1 MFELTLVVA
10 ISIAV
15 MIFVIPA
22 YVSAARLGRLS
33 GVEPVVHKKL
43 ASISLCLSLHPLL
56 LLLAFFVGSLKNH
69 VLVFGWLISG
79 GIYLIMAG
87 VVIAG
92 IWKGSSSFKIAE
104 LCCLMILGV
113 FLMFLYLQSDRTV
126 TERYQS
132 LKDLD
137 QKDELVQI
145 MKNF

>member
-1 MFELTLVVA
+1 MFEFTLVVA

-22 YVSAARLGRLS
+22 YISAARLERLI
-33 GVEPVVHKKL
+33 GVESVVLKRL
-43 ASISLCLSLHPLL
+43 ATISLCLSLHPFLL
-56 LLLAFFVGSLKNH
+56 LVAFFVGSLKNH

-104 LCCLMILGV
+104 PCYLLILGV
-113 FLMFLYLQSDRTV
+113 FLMFLYLQSDRTIS
-126 TERYQS
+126 ERYQS
-132 LKDLD
+132 LEDLA